1 MTHRS
6 TIRVRFAELDPY
18 GHVNHAVYVTYCEV
32 ARVEALEAAGIDLH
46 QLQRDGWQLVVTE
59 VAARYRRAAVGGD
72 TLEVTSTIG
81 EIGGASA
88 RWRQVISRGGEVV
101 VDADIRTALTDL
113 TGRPR
118 RLTPE
123 LRTQLARLATCPP
136 DDMTAAT
143 R

>member
-1 MTHRS
+1 MTHTA

-46 QLQRDGWQLVVTE
+46 QLQRDGWQLVVSE
-59 VAARYRRAAVGGD
+59 IALRYRRAAVGGD
-72 TLEVTSTIG
+72 TLSVASSLSDIG
-81 EIGGASA
+81 AASA

-113 TGRPR
+113 AGRPR
-118 RLTPE
+118 RLPPE
-123 LRTQLARLATCPP
+123 IRAQLERLA
-136 DDMTAAT
+136 
-143 R
+143 